1 MWKAMWD
8 ALVKKKNTCSIYGM
22 MYNLFTVFT
31 VQNAALKALKSQTP
45 WSEWSRSLKWL
56 HRENSGRDIRAIVVG
71 RCIIMIDKL
80 NDDDW
85 IERKSQR

>member
-31 VQNAALKALKSQTP
+31 VQNAALKALKSQTHGVNGLAAWNGNTGKTAEEIFVP
-45 WSEWSRSLKWL
+45 SLL
-56 HRENSGRDIRAIVVG
+56 VVA
-71 RCIIMIDKL
+71 L
-80 NDDDW
+80 SW
-85 IERKSQR
+85 